1 MSDLDKVHTV
11 MKTASSLQ
19 LWDEMFCRYQLGLFG
34 PEYRIVL
41 VFLCLIFLVWLIDY
55 MEGER

>member
-34 PEYRIVL
+34 PECPCVSLFNFFGL
-41 VFLCLIFLVWLIDY
+41 VD
-55 MEGER
+55 